1 MSAVEETKS
10 KAPTTPAAS
19 RRESAS
25 LLTRGLDLLS
35 SVRFGVSLLILLV
48 VASMIG
54 MLIMQQEVAGFAEYY
69 AELTPSQKLIYGSL
83 GFFNIYHS
91 WYFNVLLLVLSINIT
106 LASVDRFP
114 KAWTFV
120 SRPKLDA
127 SPTYLSG
134 QPQHDSLVIDGE
146 SRSAAAERVAA
157 ACRKV
162 GLKPTITEK
171 NNRLCV
177 FAERGAWNRLG
188 AYGVHV
194 ALLTIFLGGFL
205 TAQFSRV
212 GQIRLTPGESASR
225 MTELVF
231 TLDQVSNASVPLP
244 FTVICTDIQQKLIQ
258 KDGTILNNN
267 TLDWLTRIKIKDEH
281 GEHEALVHLNH
292 PYDYRGYRFFQAS
305 FDDTGSARTIS
316 LRLKPQTGGA
326 AQEVQ
331 IQRNGSTM
339 LPDGTR
345 LDFVNFFPDFRII
358 GGRPDT
364 ASKEYNNPA
373 AQLKVTTSTGQQ
385 LSAYAFASELPDN
398 APVGAPVGGYKFRM
412 MDFEK
417 APLAHELSVKY
428 DPWHGS
434 QVFYLGGALLIL
446 TLCSVFFFSHER
458 VWALI
463 EERAGGSYEVLL
475 GANTNRNLQ
484 ALETRFQRLTNAVAT
499 DNSPSL
505 HEARTL

>member
-1 MSAVEETKS
+1 MSAVEETKG
-10 KAPTTPAAS
+10 KAPAKSAA
-19 RRESAS
+19 RESAS

-35 SVRFGVSLLILLV
+35 SVRFGVTLLV
-48 VASMIG
+48 LLVIASMIG
-54 MLIMQQEVAGFAEYY
+54 MLIMQQDIDGFAQYY

-91 WYFNVLLLVLSINIT
+91 WYFNALLLVLSINIT

-127 SPTYLSG
+127 SPAYLRG
-134 QPQHDSLVIDGE
+134 QPQHASLVVNGE
-146 SRSAAAERVAA
+146 SRSLVAELVAA
-157 ACRKV
+157 ASRKA

-171 NNRLCV
+171 NNRLYV

-212 GQIRLTPGESASR
+212 GQIRLMPGETASR
-225 MTELVF
+225 MTEPIFV
-231 TLDQVSNASVPLP
+231 LDQFSSVSIPLP
-244 FTVICTDIQQKLIQ
+244 FTITCTDIQQKLIQ
-258 KDGTILNNN
+258 KNGTIIQNN
-267 TLDWLTRIKIKDEH
+267 TLDWLTRIKIKDER

-305 FDDTGSARTIS
+305 YDDMGSARTIS
-316 LRLKPQTGGA
+316 LRMTPQTGGA

-331 IQRNGSTM
+331 VQRNGSAM
-339 LPDGTR
+339 LSDGTR

-358 GGRPDT
+358 GGKPDT

-373 AQLKVTTSTGQQ
+373 AQVKVTTAAGQQ
-385 LSAYAFASELPDN
+385 LTAYAFASELPEG
-398 APVGAPVGGYKFRM
+398 APVGAPVGGYKFRLT
-412 MDFEK
+412 DFER
-417 APLAHELSVKY
+417 APLAHVLSVKH

-458 VWALI
+458 IWALI
-463 EERAGGSYEVLL
+463 EERTGGDYEVLL
-475 GANTNRNLQ
+475 GANTNRNKQ
-484 ALETRFQRLTNAVAT
+484 ALETRFQRLTNAM
-499 DNSPSL
+499 DDPSL